1 MRMQSA
7 LWLRQNRHKTL
18 VAMTVSSA
26 ETRRAILKLMSVL
39 AGPAYQHNDQNKPL
53 NLQLELCI
61 ERIKAEASEGAAL
74 IEACA
79 PHGRAMLTQAQQK
92 LDALAELSILHQLA
106 MERYD
111 VN

>member
-1 MRMQSA
+1 MQMQSA

-79 PHGRAMLTQAQQK
+79 PHGRAMLSQAQQK

-106 MERYD
+106 MERFD